1 MSGLRIAL
9 ALAALGALLAAL
21 LLQVLV
27 ARLRKRTGFS
37 GAGSSES
44 AVVASDTGVVDPILL
59 RDPVLGIR
67 GKPDYLVRTRL
78 DGHQRL
84 VPLELKPAR
93 RSLRLQ
99 DSDRLQLGAYLL
111 ALRSTKGVLAAP
123 FGIVR
128 YAATSFQ
135 VALTPG
141 LEADVRRAVLA
152 MRAGR
157 SSSGVR
163 RSHNSVARCRSCAM
177 RLSCDQA
184 LAR

>member
-1 MSGLRIAL
+1 MLGFRIGLT
-9 ALAALGALLAAL
+9 LAALGALVAAL

-27 ARLRKRTGFS
+27 ARLRNRTGFS
-37 GAGSSES
+37 GAGNSES
-44 AVVASDTGVVDPILL
+44 AVVASDTGVVDAILL

-78 DGHQRL
+78 DGQERL

-93 RSLRLQ
+93 RSLRLY

-111 ALRSTKGVLAAP
+111 ALRSTTGVSAAP

-128 YAATSFQ
+128 YAATSFR

-141 LEADVRRAVLA
+141 LEAEVRRAVLA
-152 MRAGR
+152 MRVGR
-157 SSSGVR
+157 SSER
-163 RSHNSVARCRSCAM
+163 LPRSHASVARCRSCAV
-177 RLSCDQA
+177 RLSCDQV
-184 LAR
+184 LAG